1 MSYQNVSHCHQIGL
15 FKTALSHTIMLCD
28 MKLWSKS
35 YKPLPVRPHKFRLHG
50 LILSDW
56 LHRLKITLYF
66 GCCGIGILMGGVL
79 LQHITYCMLRLR
91 PITQFS
97 YRCKWQLLYEY
108 YSCIVLNFKLQ
119 WTFQRMLTVRSWL
132 TNI

>member
-56 LHRLKITLYF
+56 SHRKNYPLFWLLWHQYTLG
-66 GCCGIGILMGGVL
+66 GCVAATHYLLPAAIEANYTVL
-79 LQHITYCMLRLR
+79 LQM
-91 PITQFS
+91 
-97 YRCKWQLLYEY
+97 
-108 YSCIVLNFKLQ
+108 
-119 WTFQRMLTVRSWL
+119 
-132 TNI
+132 